1 MEANYYCVVLLFC
14 CFVIFPHQYWKK
26 PRILFE
32 EHFVS
37 IDKIIDKSIYRYPVQ
52 YLQEKQPNIK
62 RSSPFNILVV
72 DDEKDITFTFRV
84 RLEGNGFK
92 VTTFND
98 PVLALSCFTPGNYDA
113 LLLDIRMPQMGGFEF
128 YRKVRKLDSRILVYF
143 MTAFEQYYGEFKQA
157 LPRLAS
163 AYFIRKPV
171 EIDHLVQE
179 LKSKLSA
186 LSLSDHDHE
195 HR

>member
-1 MEANYYCVVLLFC
+1 MLF
-14 CFVIFPHQYWKK
+14 PNQYWKK
-26 PRILFE
+26 VTLNFE
-32 EHFVS
+32 EIFIS
-37 IDKIIDKSIYRYPVQ
+37 IDKIIDKSTYRYHVQ
-52 YLQEKQPNIK
+52 YLQEKQPSIK

-98 PVLALSCFTPGNYDA
+98 PVLALSCFTPGVYDA

-128 YRKVRKLDSRILVYF
+128 YRKIRKLDNRILVYF

-157 LPRLAS
+157 LPTLAS

-186 LSLSDHDHE
+186 LSFSEHE